1 MSATYFIQ
9 DANRLI
15 LYPIERILT
24 KLKFIAKNPQAAVN
38 EDMEIE
44 SIELLQ
50 MINDDTTKKNKRKE
64 DRSSETVILEQAI
77 TKISHLLAIGFGEA
91 GS

>member
-1 MSATYFIQ
+1 
-9 DANRLI
+9 
-15 LYPIERILT
+15 
-24 KLKFIAKNPQAAVN
+24 
-38 EDMEIE
+38 
-44 SIELLQ
+44 

>member
-1 MSATYFIQ
+1 MARIVFLTIVLGASAYYFVK
-9 DANRLI
+9 DADRLV

-44 SIELLQ
+44 SIELL
-50 MINDDTTKKNKRKE
+50 
-64 DRSSETVILEQAI
+64 
-77 TKISHLLAIGFGEA
+77 
-91 GS
+91 